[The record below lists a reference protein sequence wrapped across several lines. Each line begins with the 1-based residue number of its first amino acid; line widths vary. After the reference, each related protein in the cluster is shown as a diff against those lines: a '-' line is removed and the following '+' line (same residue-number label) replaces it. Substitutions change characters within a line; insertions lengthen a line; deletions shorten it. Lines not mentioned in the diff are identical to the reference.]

1 MFGSLLSY
9 IPILREV
16 CIYLSQYLRKS
27 PDSSLDCFKRP
38 LKMIQVSFTKME
50 VSIDFL
56 LTTNSLIES
65 EYQIS
70 VS

>member
-1 MFGSLLSY
+1 MFGSLLRY
-9 IPILREV
+9 IPILWEV
-16 CIYLSQYLRKS
+16 CIYLSQYL
-27 PDSSLDCFKRP
+27 SSLNCFKRA
-38 LKMIQVSFTKME
+38 LKMIQDSFTKME

-65 EYQIS
+65 GYQIS

>member
-1 MFGSLLSY
+1 
-9 IPILREV
+9 
-16 CIYLSQYLRKS
+16 
-27 PDSSLDCFKRP
+27 
-38 LKMIQVSFTKME
+38 MIQVSFTKME

>member
-1 MFGSLLSY
+1 
-9 IPILREV
+9 
-16 CIYLSQYLRKS
+16 
-27 PDSSLDCFKRP
+27 
-38 LKMIQVSFTKME
+38 MIQDSFTKME

>member
-9 IPILREV
+9 IPILWEV

-27 PDSSLDCFKRP
+27 LDSSLNCFKRP
-38 LKMIQVSFTKME
+38 LKMIQDSFTKME